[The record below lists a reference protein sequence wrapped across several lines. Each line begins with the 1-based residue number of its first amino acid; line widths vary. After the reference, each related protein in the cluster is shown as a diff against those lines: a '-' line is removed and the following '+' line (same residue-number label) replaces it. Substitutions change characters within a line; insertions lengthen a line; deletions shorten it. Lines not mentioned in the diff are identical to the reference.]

1 MTDLILSQS
10 YSPVENSELSF
21 ELNYTDIN
29 YSPQLSNELS
39 LIENSNT
46 LTDNINNDINQINYD
61 NALNEVFGN
70 NHNIDSE
77 NDDISERNSNVH
89 IEIDNSQMNSNSN
102 HQKFLGRKRKDSE
115 STGDHNEYSE
125 DNMLRKFK
133 IYNIETFRTKINSEL
148 KTTPV
153 FIENN
158 GKKYEAKKLL
168 KIKQEF
174 AKNITVNET
183 RNFLNKKIKTIFSA
197 DISDLYKNYP
207 KNYNQLVIE
216 KLYEE
221 KKTNVTCILEKSGLE
236 CIKYFRKDKDAFSNE
251 ENSCLSGIEK
261 RYESLP
267 KDLRKKGFKDD
278 YIKKFFEII
287 KDFENIIEKKSPRKA
302 RSTKKTKIKTN
313 NETKDVSY

>member
-102 HQKFLGRKRKDSE
+102 HQKFLGRKRKGSE

-133 IYNIETFRTKINSEL
+133 IYNIETF
-148 KTTPV
+148 
-153 FIENN
+153 
-158 GKKYEAKKLL
+158 KKNTSIY
-168 KIKQEF
+168 
-174 AKNITVNET
+174 
-183 RNFLNKKIKTIFSA
+183 
-197 DISDLYKNYP
+197 
-207 KNYNQLVIE
+207 
-216 KLYEE
+216 
-221 KKTNVTCILEKSGLE
+221 
-236 CIKYFRKDKDAFSNE
+236 
-251 ENSCLSGIEK
+251 
-261 RYESLP
+261 
-267 KDLRKKGFKDD
+267 
-278 YIKKFFEII
+278 
-287 KDFENIIEKKSPRKA
+287 
-302 RSTKKTKIKTN
+302 
-313 NETKDVSY
+313 

>member
-102 HQKFLGRKRKDSE
+102 HQKFLGRKRKGSE

-183 RNFLNKKIKTIFSA
+183 RNFINKKIKTIFSA

-207 KNYNQLVIE
+207 KNYNQLVIK

-221 KKTNVTCILEKSGLE
+221 NKTNVTCILEKTGLE
-236 CIKYFRKDKDAFSNE
+236 CIKYSRKDEDAFFNE
-251 ENSCLSGIEK
+251 ENSCLNGIEK
-261 RYESLP
+261 RYENLP
-267 KDLRKKGFKDD
+267 QYLRKKGFQED
-278 YIKKFFEII
+278 YIKNF
-287 KDFENIIEKKSPRKA
+287 IEL
-302 RSTKKTKIKTN
+302 I
-313 NETKDVSY
+313 

>member
-1 MTDLILSQS
+1 MTNLILSQN
-10 YSPVENSELSF
+10 YSPIENSELELSF
-21 ELNYTDIN
+21 EFNYSKIN

-46 LTDNINNDINQINYD
+46 LTDNINYD
-61 NALNEVFGN
+61 NALYEVFGN

-102 HQKFLGRKRKDSE
+102 HQKFLGRKRKDSK

-125 DNMLRKFK
+125 DNLLRKFK

-168 KIKQEF
+168 KINQKF
-174 AKNITVNET
+174 AKDITVNEA
-183 RNFLNKKIKTIFSA
+183 RNFLNNKIKTIFSV
-197 DISDLYKNYP
+197 DISGLYKNYP

-216 KLYEE
+216 KLYKEN
-221 KKTNVTCILEKSGLE
+221 KTNVTCILEKSVLE

-251 ENSCLSGIEK
+251 ENSCLKGIER

-267 KDLRKKGFKDD
+267 QDLRKKGFKDD
-278 YIKKFFEII
+278 YIKSFFKII
-287 KDFENIIEKKSPRKA
+287 KDFENIIEKKSPRRA
-302 RSTKKTKIKTN
+302 RRTRTN
-313 NETKDVSY
+313 NEAIDVSR

>member
-1 MTDLILSQS
+1 MTNLILSQN
-10 YSPVENSELSF
+10 YSPIENSELELSF
-21 ELNYTDIN
+21 EFNYSKIN

-46 LTDNINNDINQINYD
+46 LTDNINYD
-61 NALNEVFGN
+61 NALYEVFGN

-102 HQKFLGRKRKDSE
+102 HQKFLGRKRKDSK

-125 DNMLRKFK
+125 DNLLRKFK

-168 KIKQEF
+168 KINQKF
-174 AKNITVNET
+174 AKDITVNEA
-183 RNFLNKKIKTIFSA
+183 RNFLNNKIKTIFSV
-197 DISDLYKNYP
+197 DISGLYKNYP

-216 KLYEE
+216 KLYKEN
-221 KKTNVTCILEKSGLE
+221 KTNVTCILEKSVLE
-236 CIKYFRKDKDAFSNE
+236 CIKYFRKDEDAFSNE
-251 ENSCLSGIEK
+251 ENSCLKGIER

-267 KDLRKKGFKDD
+267 QDLRKKGFKDD
-278 YIKKFFEII
+278 YIKSFFKII
-287 KDFENIIEKKSPRKA
+287 KDFENIIEKKSPRRA
-302 RSTKKTKIKTN
+302 RRTRTN
-313 NETKDVSY
+313 NEAIDVSR

>member
-61 NALNEVFGN
+61 NALYEVFGN

-168 KIKQEF
+168 KINQEF
-174 AKNITVNET
+174 AKNITVNEA
-183 RNFLNKKIKTIFSA
+183 RNFLNNKIKTIFSV

-207 KNYNQLVIE
+207 KNYNKLVIE

-221 KKTNVTCILEKSGLE
+221 NKTNVTCILEKSGLE

-261 RYESLP
+261 RYERLP

-287 KDFENIIEKKSPRKA
+287 KDFENIIEKKSPRKP
-302 RSTKKTKIKTN
+302 RKTRTN
-313 NETKDVSY
+313 NETIDVSY

>member
-1 MTDLILSQS
+1 MINLILSQS
-10 YSPVENSELSF
+10 YSPIENNELSF
-21 ELNYTDIN
+21 EFNYSNVN

-39 LIENSNT
+39 LIEISNT
-46 LTDNINNDINQINYD
+46 LTDNINFDINNINYD
-61 NALNEVFGN
+61 NALYEVFGN

-102 HQKFLGRKRKDSE
+102 HQKFLGRKRKDSK

-125 DNMLRKFK
+125 DNLLRKFK

-168 KIKQEF
+168 KINQEF
-174 AKNITVNET
+174 AKDITVNEA
-183 RNFLNKKIKTIFSA
+183 RNFLNNKIKTIFSV
-197 DISDLYKNYP
+197 DISGLYKNYP

-216 KLYEE
+216 KLYKEN
-221 KKTNVTCILEKSGLE
+221 KTNVTCI
-236 CIKYFRKDKDAFSNE
+236 F
-251 ENSCLSGIEK
+251 
-261 RYESLP
+261 P
-267 KDLRKKGFKDD
+267 MKK
-278 YIKKFFEII
+278 IL
-287 KDFENIIEKKSPRKA
+287 
-302 RSTKKTKIKTN
+302 
-313 NETKDVSY
+313 V

>member
-46 LTDNINNDINQINYD
+46 LTDNINYD
-61 NALNEVFGN
+61 NALYEVFGN

-102 HQKFLGRKRKDSE
+102 HQKFLGRKRKDSK

-125 DNMLRKFK
+125 DNLLRKFK

-221 KKTNVTCILEKSGLE
+221 NKTNVTCILEKSVLE
-236 CIKYFRKDKDAFSNE
+236 CIKYFRKDEDAFSNE
-251 ENSCLSGIEK
+251 ENSCLKGIER

-267 KDLRKKGFKDD
+267 QDLRKKGFKDD
-278 YIKKFFEII
+278 YIKSFFKLV
-287 KDFENIIEKKSPRKA
+287 KDFENIIEKKSPRRA
-302 RSTKKTKIKTN
+302 RRTRTN
-313 NETKDVSY
+313 NEAIDVSR

>member
-1 MTDLILSQS
+1 MINLILSQS
-10 YSPVENSELSF
+10 YSPIENNELSF
-21 ELNYTDIN
+21 EFNYSNVN

-46 LTDNINNDINQINYD
+46 LTDNINFDINQINYD
-61 NALNEVFGN
+61 NALYEVFGN

-168 KIKQEF
+168 KINQEF
-174 AKNITVNET
+174 AKNITVNEA
-183 RNFLNKKIKTIFSA
+183 RNFLNNKIKTIFSV

-216 KLYEE
+216 KLL
-221 KKTNVTCILEKSGLE
+221 KK
-236 CIKYFRKDKDAFSNE
+236 
-251 ENSCLSGIEK
+251 IEQM
-261 RYESLP
+261 
-267 KDLRKKGFKDD
+267 
-278 YIKKFFEII
+278 
-287 KDFENIIEKKSPRKA
+287 
-302 RSTKKTKIKTN
+302 
-313 NETKDVSY
+313 

>member
-102 HQKFLGRKRKDSE
+102 HQKFLGRKRKGSE

-148 KTTPV
+148 KKTPV

-158 GKKYEAKKLL
+158 GEKYEAKKLL
-168 KIKQEF
+168 KINQEF
-174 AKNITVNET
+174 AKDITVNEA
-183 RNFLNKKIKTIFSA
+183 RNFLNNKIKTIFSV

-207 KNYNQLVIE
+207 KNYNKLVIE

-221 KKTNVTCILEKSGLE
+221 NKTNVTCILEKSGLE

-287 KDFENIIEKKSPRKA
+287 KDFENIIEKKSPRKP
-302 RSTKKTKIKTN
+302 RKTRTN
-313 NETKDVSY
+313 NETIDVSY

>member
-1 MTDLILSQS
+1 MINLILSQS
-10 YSPVENSELSF
+10 YSPIENNELSF
-21 ELNYTDIN
+21 EFNYSNVN

-46 LTDNINNDINQINYD
+46 LTDNINFDINQIYYD
-61 NALNEVFGN
+61 NALYEVFGN

-102 HQKFLGRKRKDSE
+102 HQKFLGRKRKDSK

-168 KIKQEF
+168 KINQEF
-174 AKNITVNET
+174 AKNITVNEA
-183 RNFLNKKIKTIFSA
+183 RNFLNNKIKTIFSV
-197 DISDLYKNYP
+197 DISDLYKN
-207 KNYNQLVIE
+207 
-216 KLYEE
+216 
-221 KKTNVTCILEKSGLE
+221 
-236 CIKYFRKDKDAFSNE
+236 
-251 ENSCLSGIEK
+251 
-261 RYESLP
+261 
-267 KDLRKKGFKDD
+267 
-278 YIKKFFEII
+278 
-287 KDFENIIEKKSPRKA
+287 
-302 RSTKKTKIKTN
+302 
-313 NETKDVSY
+313 

>member
-1 MTDLILSQS
+1 MINLILSQS
-10 YSPVENSELSF
+10 YSPIENNELSF
-21 ELNYTDIN
+21 EFNYSNVN

-102 HQKFLGRKRKDSE
+102 HQKFLGRKRKGSE

-168 KIKQEF
+168 KINQEF
-174 AKNITVNET
+174 AKNITVNEA
-183 RNFLNKKIKTIFSA
+183 RNFLNNKIKTIFSV

-207 KNYNQLVIE
+207 KNYNKLVIE

-221 KKTNVTCILEKSGLE
+221 NKTNVTCILEKSGLE
-236 CIKYFRKDKDAFSNE
+236 CIKYFRKDEDAFSNE
-251 ENSCLSGIEK
+251 ENSCLNGIER

-267 KDLRKKGFKDD
+267 QDLRKKGFKDD
-278 YIKKFFEII
+278 YIKSFFKLV

>member
-1 MTDLILSQS
+1 
-10 YSPVENSELSF
+10 
-21 ELNYTDIN
+21 
-29 YSPQLSNELS
+29 

-46 LTDNINNDINQINYD
+46 LTDNINYD
-61 NALNEVFGN
+61 NALYEVFGN

-102 HQKFLGRKRKDSE
+102 HQKFLGRKRKDSK

-125 DNMLRKFK
+125 DNLLRKFK

-168 KIKQEF
+168 KINQEF
-174 AKNITVNET
+174 AKDITVNEA
-183 RNFLNKKIKTIFSA
+183 RNFLNNKIKTIFSV
-197 DISDLYKNYP
+197 DISNLYKNYP
-207 KNYNQLVIE
+207 KNYNKLVIE
-216 KLYEE
+216 KLYKEN
-221 KKTNVTCILEKSGLE
+221 KTNVTCILEKSVLE
-236 CIKYFRKDKDAFSNE
+236 CIKYFRKDEDAFSNE
-251 ENSCLSGIEK
+251 ENSCLKGIER

-267 KDLRKKGFKDD
+267 QDLRKKGFKDD

-302 RSTKKTKIKTN
+302 RRK
-313 NETKDVSY
+313 E

>member
-102 HQKFLGRKRKDSE
+102 HQKFLGRKRKDSK

-125 DNMLRKFK
+125 DNLLRKFK

-168 KIKQEF
+168 KINQEF
-174 AKNITVNET
+174 AKDITVNEA
-183 RNFLNKKIKTIFSA
+183 RNFLNNKIKTIFSV
-197 DISDLYKNYP
+197 DISGLYKNYP

-216 KLYEE
+216 KLYKEN
-221 KKTNVTCILEKSGLE
+221 KTNVTCILEKTGLE
-236 CIKYFRKDKDAFSNE
+236 CIKYSRKDEDAFFNE
-251 ENSCLSGIEK
+251 ENSCLNGIEK
-261 RYESLP
+261 RYENLP
-267 KDLRKKGFKDD
+267 QYLRKKGFQED
-278 YIKKFFEII
+278 YIKNFIELI
-287 KDFENIIEKKSPRKA
+287 KDFENIIKKKSPRRA
-302 RSTKKTKIKTN
+302 RKTKAS
-313 NETKDVSY
+313 NETKDVLY